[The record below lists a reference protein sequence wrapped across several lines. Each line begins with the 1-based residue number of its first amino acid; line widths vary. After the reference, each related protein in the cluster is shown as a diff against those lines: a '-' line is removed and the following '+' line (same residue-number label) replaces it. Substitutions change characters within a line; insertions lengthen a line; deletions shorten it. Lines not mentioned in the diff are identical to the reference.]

1 MEDNNNNDRSLTN
14 TIKKEVNNQAEKI
27 KKKALSEIIKKIA
40 PFVAIFIICLLAIG
54 LLMAV
59 VFMIMN
65 LFKGMLGFDSDAST
79 TTEQEAQAIVS
90 ITDEGYK
97 INDDYSTVILERL
110 RELSTNVDIE
120 KFGLYL
126 DDEKLGDMLD
136 KYIKA
141 EIKTM
146 YPQLGIGENDG
157 AIIIKRR
164 TSDNKLKTLN
174 YKKYSEFEEL
184 ISNNDKEALNYF
196 SINPDDFTLR
206 LAVGSITKYYIFN
219 EEGRVV
225 EDTAREEITI
235 EEREPS
241 DYQALVSKYATPVNY
256 FVSMHMITGDAEFMN
271 EIVEKVMNSDLKI
284 ILTIADNGTEEVE
297 MYEYD
302 GTITEKH
309 WNYSVKLD
317 DQGDPILD
325 ANGDEQY
332 VYNSGEPGISV
343 DITNINAKDY
353 SDDVKDY
360 YKKVTQNITGSLG
373 VTYSNTWLLNTKVL
387 WKFQAINK
395 QDIQK
400 DQKRQIS
407 PKSDTPVNSGST
419 PSSGT
424 QRTGTITETA
434 NQWTQE
440 LSIKSI
446 DLGEGYNID
455 FLLNLIKQ
463 YPKVEDNL
471 KSASN
476 FLFYLLESQEN
487 TQELS
492 RVMRYVIMQ
501 LSMKSYGVNQL
512 EFFDAGEFTDLDD
525 PDAVDENG
533 SEGALGHVELD
544 GSFNVNGVCLSNPL
558 PNFTYASTYSGHKGI
573 DLHSTGRAGDPV
585 YAAADG
591 TVITA
596 EYHSSWGNYV
606 KIDHGNGIYTLYAHA
621 QSLCVSVG
629 QKVTRGQ
636 LIMYEGSTGNS
647 TGPHVHF
654 EIWVN
659 GSRNQSQSLT
669 CQMFGINPE

>member
-65 LFKGMLGFDSDAST
+65 LFKGMLGFGSDAST

-157 AIIIKRR
+157 AIIIKRK

-302 GTITEKH
+302 GTIT
-309 WNYSVKLD
+309 
-317 DQGDPILD
+317 
-325 ANGDEQY
+325 
-332 VYNSGEPGISV
+332 
-343 DITNINAKDY
+343 
-353 SDDVKDY
+353 
-360 YKKVTQNITGSLG
+360 
-373 VTYSNTWLLNTKVL
+373 
-387 WKFQAINK
+387 
-395 QDIQK
+395 
-400 DQKRQIS
+400 
-407 PKSDTPVNSGST
+407 
-419 PSSGT
+419 
-424 QRTGTITETA
+424 
-434 NQWTQE
+434 
-440 LSIKSI
+440 
-446 DLGEGYNID
+446 
-455 FLLNLIKQ
+455 
-463 YPKVEDNL
+463 
-471 KSASN
+471 
-476 FLFYLLESQEN
+476 
-487 TQELS
+487 
-492 RVMRYVIMQ
+492 
-501 LSMKSYGVNQL
+501 
-512 EFFDAGEFTDLDD
+512 
-525 PDAVDENG
+525 
-533 SEGALGHVELD
+533 
-544 GSFNVNGVCLSNPL
+544 
-558 PNFTYASTYSGHKGI
+558 
-573 DLHSTGRAGDPV
+573 
-585 YAAADG
+585 
-591 TVITA
+591 
-596 EYHSSWGNYV
+596 
-606 KIDHGNGIYTLYAHA
+606 
-621 QSLCVSVG
+621 
-629 QKVTRGQ
+629 
-636 LIMYEGSTGNS
+636 
-647 TGPHVHF
+647 
-654 EIWVN
+654 
-659 GSRNQSQSLT
+659 
-669 CQMFGINPE
+669 